1 MMNTRDGATILRR
14 VSSLPFQRLNDETLV
29 VDPRTREVHLLN
41 ASASRVWELLD
52 APRTSAEL
60 LSVLATEFDAPTDV
74 MQAEVDALLDE
85 LDRKGLIGR
94 DASVAPDDNGAP
106 EPRR

>member
-1 MMNTRDGATILRR
+1 MMNTRDGATTLRR

-41 ASASRVWELLD
+41 ASASRIWDLLD

-60 LSVLATEFDAPTDV
+60 LSVLGTEFDAPADV
-74 MQAEVDALLDE
+74 MRADVEALLDE
-85 LDRKGLIGR
+85 LDRKGLIGH
-94 DASVAPDDNGAP
+94 DARVAPDHDGDT